1 MIKKLFSK
9 TFYSLSFLTFLMI
22 NGVDAMA
29 AGANDNN
36 ENFTFTAADACTH
49 ASKCSASDTASTAW
63 DMASN
68 CPNDSYVR
76 MTGPNNIVRSFKK
89 CDSTTTEIPLGTLI
103 KVCNFYCE
111 QIKALARGDVAD
123 EKYDTNMSTFSRS
136 MCNALKVVTGSA
148 GKTFAAFAIIATG
161 IGFFTGKVS
170 WGLMIGVTV
179 GIATMFGAPT
189 IVAAIS
195 GQDVKTSCD
204 MT

>member
-29 AGANDNN
+29 SNDNN
-36 ENFTFTAADACTH
+36 ENFTFAAGDSCSAV
-49 ASKCSASDTASTAW
+49 SKCSSGTTASSAW
-63 DMASN
+63 NVATT

-89 CDSTTTEIPLGTLI
+89 CDSTTTEIPLATLKI
-103 KVCNFYCE
+103 ICNFYCE
-111 QIKALARGDVAD
+111 QIKSLARGDVAD

-170 WGLMIGVTV
+170 WGLMIGVTA
-179 GIATMFGAPT
+179 GIATMFGAPS

-195 GQDVKTSCD
+195 GQDVKTSCG

>member
-9 TFYSLSFLTFLMI
+9 TFYSLFFLTFLMI

-29 AGANDNN
+29 TPNDNN
-36 ENFTFTAADACTH
+36 ENFTFTTGDSCSDTN
-49 ASKCSASDTASTAW
+49 KCSTGTTQPSAW
-63 DMASN
+63 DVATT

-89 CDSTTTEIPLGTLI
+89 CDSTSTPIPLATLI
-103 KVCNFYCE
+103 SVCNFYCE
-111 QIKALARGDVAD
+111 QIKSLAKGDIAD

-170 WGLMIGVTV
+170 WGLMIGVTA
-179 GIATMFGAPT
+179 GIATMFGAPS

-195 GQDVKTSCD
+195 GQDVKTNCG

>member
-22 NGVDAMA
+22 NGGDALA
-29 AGANDNN
+29 AANSNIENISFTAGTACNDNAVCGGTPSWN
-36 ENFTFTAADACTH
+36 V
-49 ASKCSASDTASTAW
+49 SDDS
-63 DMASN
+63 

-76 MTGPNNIVRSFKK
+76 MTGPNNIVRAFKK
-89 CDSTTTEIPLGTLI
+89 CNSTSVEPDLPTLQAI
-103 KVCNFYCE
+103 CIFYCD
-111 QIKALARGDVAD
+111 QIKALAKGDVAD

-170 WGLMIGVTV
+170 WGLMIGVTA
-179 GIATMFGAPT
+179 GIATMFGAPS

-195 GQDVKTSCD
+195 GQDVKTSCG